1 MTDPQST
8 LHALVPVPLPAS
20 PAQRLLLFAMR
31 RMGGNGLHDAAC
43 AQAFLMAFGRD
54 FRRPL
59 TVMRAFMA
67 ETARTSRHSITISP
81 PCCRRMT
88 TDEATLVEAVRRAA
102 TAPAMSALLIADLL
116 GRREGDGITPIA
128 TLLATAFADS
138 GFPLGD

>member
-8 LHALVPVPLPAS
+8 LYALVPVPLPAS
-20 PAQRLLLFAMR
+20 PAQRLLLFAIR

-59 TVMRAFMA
+59 TVMRALMA
-67 ETARTSRHSITISP
+67 ETARTSRHSILISP

-88 TDEATLVEAVRRAA
+88 ADEATLVSGSTRGDRSCHVRPAHRGPAR
-102 TAPAMSALLIADLL
+102 TAR
-116 GRREGDGITPIA
+116 GRRHHPDRDAACHRICR
-128 TLLATAFADS
+128 
-138 GFPLGD
+138 